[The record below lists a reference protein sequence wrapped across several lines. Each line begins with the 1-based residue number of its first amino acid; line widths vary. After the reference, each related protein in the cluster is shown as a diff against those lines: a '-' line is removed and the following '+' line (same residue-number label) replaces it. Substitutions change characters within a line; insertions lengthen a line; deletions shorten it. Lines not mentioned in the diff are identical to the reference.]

1 MKDHYLST
9 AEALRDALRHT
20 VESGSVSSLA
30 PLHQSVGTG
39 MALVGTD
46 ASVQAARIRRQLE
59 RLPMAQQA
67 LLVVSYAPRQLRCNC
82 RRPCCAGHYPNPEWA
97 NALTFVV
104 ATTAALFANHVLNVR
119 LREALVTNLLTHTSE
134 TQVALAQRCGA
145 HRQTV
150 AQHISLLSPALLG
163 TRTQGG
169 AFDAAFAH
177 IDERL
182 RETGIVMSETEA
194 QAAA

>member
-1 MKDHYLST
+1 MKEHYLST
-9 AEALRDALRHT
+9 ADALRDALRHT

-30 PLHQSVGTG
+30 PLHQSAGANI
-39 MALVGTD
+39 ALEGTD

-59 RLPMAQQA
+59 RLSMAQQA
-67 LLVVSYAPRQLRCNC
+67 ILVVSYAPRHQRCNC
-82 RRPCCAGHYPNPEWA
+82 RRACCAGHYANPEWA
-97 NALTFVV
+97 NALTFMV
-104 ATTAALFANHVLNVR
+104 AHTAALFVGHMPNLK
-119 LREALVTNLLTHTSE
+119 LREALVTNLLTRTAE

-150 AQHISLLSPALLG
+150 AQHIALLSPALMG

-182 RETGIVMSETEA
+182 REAGIVVSDTEA
-194 QAAA
+194 QAA